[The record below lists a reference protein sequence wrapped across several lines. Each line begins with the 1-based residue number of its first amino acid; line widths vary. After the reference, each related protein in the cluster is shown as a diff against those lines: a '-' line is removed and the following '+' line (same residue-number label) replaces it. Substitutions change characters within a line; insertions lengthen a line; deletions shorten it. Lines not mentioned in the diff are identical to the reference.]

1 MNTNGKYENINTNRK
16 HDIGKKKRSRTNS
29 SASERVSAGWKNL
42 LDTK

>member
-16 HDIGKKKRSRTNS
+16 YDIGKKRSRTNS